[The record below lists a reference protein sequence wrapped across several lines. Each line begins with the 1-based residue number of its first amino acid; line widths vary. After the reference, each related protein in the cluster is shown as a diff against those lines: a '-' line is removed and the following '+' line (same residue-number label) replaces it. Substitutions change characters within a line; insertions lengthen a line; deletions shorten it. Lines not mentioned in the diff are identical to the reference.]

1 MNIQVIEKHS
11 MKPCYLK
18 KKIFIV
24 TEIWK
29 VSLMQIMRTQKEF
42 VKISKEKREYHDLY
56 VQSDTLL
63 LADVFENFK
72 NMCLEI
78 YEPDPEKFFSAPR
91 LAWQATFKKTK
102 GKLDLLTDIDMLLMV
117 KKTYQR
123 MNLSLYL
130 SICKS

>member
-1 MNIQVIEKHS
+1 
-11 MKPCYLK
+11 
-18 KKIFIV
+18 
-24 TEIWK
+24 
-29 VSLMQIMRTQKEF
+29 MQIMRTQKEF

-56 VQSDTLL
+56 VQGDTLL

-117 KKTYQR
+117 KKKTY
-123 MNLSLYL
+123 
-130 SICKS
+130 